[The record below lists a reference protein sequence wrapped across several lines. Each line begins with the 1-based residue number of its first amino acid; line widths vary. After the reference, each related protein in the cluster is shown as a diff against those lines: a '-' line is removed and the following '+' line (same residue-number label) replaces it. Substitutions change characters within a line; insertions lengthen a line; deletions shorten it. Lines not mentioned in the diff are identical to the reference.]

1 MAAAPPFAVTDSPA
15 APHSS
20 SAIVEPTHIV
30 STDDEGVGEQF
41 ADAEENVLGANDVE
55 KDAPAEAPRPKLS
68 THSSQQSL
76 SSALAAS
83 SLADTPTARAGPL
96 PPARRPSET
105 VALVE
110 APDDNEIEA
119 LTEGAS
125 VQPRER
131 KSSLTPS
138 EENLLFP
145 SAKPAEDPRR
155 ASVDGS
161 ASMRSLRSKSS
172 KSGSAAPR
180 PHAFATAKSYFPL
193 VSDPKKRKADA
204 ATSPSV
210 SSTPNDA
217 PLSPAV
223 PAIGPRSELPREQSS
238 SSLASST
245 APSRQP
251 VFPTIAPSRS
261 AGSSA
266 FPLVKSPG
274 ATTTPPAS
282 DAASTWS
289 GSASAASPAPAR
301 TPSSAPT
308 RATSPPAS
316 SYAPSIAQT
325 NRSGGTA
332 ATKRRTSQPFVPSYV
347 ASQAPSYA
355 ESFYATSAEPI
366 GPTSIFANPTPQ
378 QRPLSDL
385 LPKKKLLGLFG
396 GSKKKSAAPTQGTA
410 AAGRGKSALIL
421 DAALT
426 TSQTWA
432 AHRGEQ
438 SRMPAF
444 GPPAGYRPAHQVRRQ
459 QEEAAAA
466 AAAAG
471 AAVAQMGGGGE
482 DPVSQAAI
490 AEAFARNSAH
500 QQGGGVGAAGVARR
514 DSVMSM
520 GSVADIASP
529 ASGSGGAFPIR
540 RDVFATKPRP
550 KPSAAGGAAEGAAGP
565 QAVQTGLGIA

>member
-1 MAAAPPFAVTDSPA
+1 M
-15 APHSS
+15 
-20 SAIVEPTHIV
+20 
-30 STDDEGVGEQF
+30 
-41 ADAEENVLGANDVE
+41 
-55 KDAPAEAPRPKLS
+55 
-68 THSSQQSL
+68 
-76 SSALAAS
+76 
-83 SLADTPTARAGPL
+83 
-96 PPARRPSET
+96 ET
-105 VALVE
+105 
-110 APDDNEIEA
+110 PDDNEIEA

-131 KSSLTPS
+131 QSSLTPS

-210 SSTPNDA
+210 PSTPNDA
-217 PLSPAV
+217 PLPPAV
-223 PAIGPRSELPREQSS
+223 PAIDPRSELPREQSS

-261 AGSSA
+261 ASSSV

-325 NRSGGTA
+325 NRSGGTT

-385 LPKKKLLGLFG
+385 LPKKKLSSLFG
-396 GSKKKSAAPTQGTA
+396 GSKKKNAAPTQDTA

-444 GPPAGYRPAHQVRRQ
+444 GPPAGYRPAHQVWRQ

-471 AAVAQMGGGGE
+471 GAVAQMGGGGE

-540 RDVFATKPRP
+540 WDVFATKPRP